1 MVIKNYFL
9 CLNFIIF
16 LLLSCDVFNID
27 GDEGMDNFVRVD
39 IVETYVISL
48 ETNKVKKLVDGNNVT
63 FIQNSNSFVYSDS
76 NAINKTAINN
86 TNIEVIA
93 EIHELNANDY
103 FELTISPDG
112 DNISFPERVD
122 GTYDLFLVNLST
134 KNVVNLTNSNDAWE
148 ENPVF
153 SNNGSKLLFKEITYK
168 SINDHTKDSEGISI
182 IDIDSNN
189 HKKILHNTLP
199 SFFPIFLSDDNFIIT
214 FGYFENQ
221 EIRLYKINLANY
233 NYEFFSLGYGRI
245 FSSPAM
251 TQDFKLFYSLE
262 ENNIYTF
269 DLSTNEIK
277 LVYSGFIGR
286 DYSFSYD
293 FSQVV
298 FIKDGIKVVNFETG
312 QTTELFSDSEI
323 KKPDFPSIKNWDAN
337 ISCPQF
343 SPDGNN
349 VIFVK
354 RMHVE
359 YFK

>member
-1 MVIKNYFL
+1 
-9 CLNFIIF
+9 
-16 LLLSCDVFNID
+16 
-27 GDEGMDNFVRVD
+27 
-39 IVETYVISL
+39 
-48 ETNKVKKLVDGNNVT
+48 
-63 FIQNSNSFVYSDS
+63 
-76 NAINKTAINN
+76 
-86 TNIEVIA
+86 
-93 EIHELNANDY
+93 
-103 FELTISPDG
+103 
-112 DNISFPERVD
+112 
-122 GTYDLFLVNLST
+122 
-134 KNVVNLTNSNDAWE
+134 
-148 ENPVF
+148 
-153 SNNGSKLLFKEITYK
+153 
-168 SINDHTKDSEGISI
+168 
-182 IDIDSNN
+182 
-189 HKKILHNTLP
+189 
-199 SFFPIFLSDDNFIIT
+199 
-214 FGYFENQ
+214 
-221 EIRLYKINLANY
+221 
-233 NYEFFSLGYGRI
+233 
-245 FSSPAM
+245 M